1 MDSEVLIA
9 LIGGGVTLINVAIST
24 ISSVVSQRK
33 TAQAVKDS
41 AQDERLQNVEY
52 GLQSL
57 LRAEIIRSHDKYAER
72 GYCPLYA
79 KEALTKAH
87 KAYHALGGND
97 VATRLYED
105 CMNMRDSKEEQHED

>member
-1 MDSEVLIA
+1 MNTEVLIA
-9 LIGGGVTLINVAIST
+9 IISGGVTLINVAIST
-24 ISSVVSQRK
+24 LSSVITQRK
-33 TAQAVKDS
+33 TEQAVKDS
-41 AQDERLQNVEY
+41 TQDERLQNVEY

-57 LRAEIIRSHDKYAER
+57 LRAEIIRSHDKYSER

-79 KEALTKAH
+79 KEALTKAY

-105 CMNMRDSKEEQHED
+105 CMSMRDSKEEQHED

>member
-41 AQDERLQNVEY
+41 ALQ
-52 GLQSL
+52 LQEL
-57 LRAEIIRSHDKYAER
+57 LYLLLDQQ
-72 GYCPLYA
+72 
-79 KEALTKAH
+79 T
-87 KAYHALGGND
+87 
-97 VATRLYED
+97 
-105 CMNMRDSKEEQHED
+105 